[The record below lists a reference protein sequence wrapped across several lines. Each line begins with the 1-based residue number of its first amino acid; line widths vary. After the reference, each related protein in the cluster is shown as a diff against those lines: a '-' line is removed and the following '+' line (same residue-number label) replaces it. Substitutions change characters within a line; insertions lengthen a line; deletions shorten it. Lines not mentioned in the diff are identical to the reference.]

1 MKMRVKLSATN
12 VQTSYF
18 ILKFIFIFTGTL
30 AVFFTLSSIILNARP
45 IADDYGHITFFSKVG
60 VIDYARGFYMGTDS
74 HPFSVIIS
82 TLINLLLSS
91 IGLVPGYALLVTVQ
105 ILLFLILTTFLIT
118 HSVHFN
124 RKSNGIFILTSCA
137 LLLLILTLNFSGSTT
152 QSPYRSYGLIGW
164 ANFFWQH
171 VPLNLLQVLL
181 FLRWRRNL
189 WLKKDA
195 VSSILVFLLAIW
207 GPLESLTTLG
217 MFVFITL
224 FQFKKMKFSLFKTNN
239 LEFYFSF
246 IILFFASIFTF
257 FSPSSA
263 SRRNQYS
270 SEVRIGHVYERF
282 VAYNLLSFREIVVY
296 GIFAAFLSGLIG
308 FILGFKKLAST
319 NKLSFWNLIV
329 SLITLV
335 LCINFAETFSYFA
348 PFHHTIFSFVFV
360 LTTFIGGIELGMR
373 MPHIALW
380 VQAILIFTILFSA
393 IAFYSPA
400 SNKAFNYRQDW
411 DANQVLILSKCTNDI
426 YIPGISGFLPG
437 SSMNPDWNI
446 WSCKNENWF
455 DGISNSVES
464 INEVSPNS
472 SARVLNLAFN
482 NSLNFI
488 MNLIY
493 GGHSGGS
500 KIIEKFDYYS
510 Y

>member
-1 MKMRVKLSATN
+1 MRAKLSVIS
-12 VQTSYF
+12 VQTSRF
-18 ILKFIFIFTGTL
+18 ILKFIFIFAVTL
-30 AVFFTLSSIILNARP
+30 AVFSTLSSIILNARP
-45 IADDYGHITFFSKVG
+45 IADDYGHITYFSKAG

-74 HPFSVIIS
+74 HPLSVIIS

-105 ILLFLILTTFLIT
+105 ILLFLILATFLIS
-118 HSVHFN
+118 HSVQLN
-124 RKSNGIFILTSCA
+124 RKSSGIFLLASCA
-137 LLLLILTLNFSGSTT
+137 LLLLILTLNFSGSTS

-164 ANFFWQH
+164 VNFFWQH

-189 WLKKDA
+189 WLKKDT
-195 VSSILVFLLAIW
+195 VSCILVFLLAIW

-246 IILFFASIFTF
+246 IILFIASVFTF
-257 FSPSSA
+257 FSPSS
-263 SRRNQYS
+263 SGRRHQYS
-270 SEVRIGHVYERF
+270 SEIRIGNWYERF

-296 GIFAAFLSGLIG
+296 GIFAAFLSSLIG
-308 FILGFKKLAST
+308 FILGYKKLLFT
-319 NKLSFWNLIV
+319 NKLSFWNLIF
-329 SLITLV
+329 SLISLV

-360 LTTFIGGIELGMR
+360 LTTFVGGVELGMR
-373 MPHIALW
+373 MNHIRLW
-380 VQAILIFTILFSA
+380 VQAFLIFTILFSV

-400 SNKAFNYRQDW
+400 SNKAFNYRQTW
-411 DANQVLILSKCTNDI
+411 DANQVQILSKCTNDI
-426 YIPGISGFLPG
+426 YIPGVSGFLPG

-446 WSCKNENWF
+446 WSCRNRNWF
-455 DGISNSVES
+455 DGISNSVGS
-464 INEVSPNS
+464 TDNVSPNS
-472 SARVLNLAFN
+472 MARVLNLGFN

-493 GGHSGGS
+493 GGHLGGS
-500 KIIEKFDYYS
+500 NVIEKFDYYG